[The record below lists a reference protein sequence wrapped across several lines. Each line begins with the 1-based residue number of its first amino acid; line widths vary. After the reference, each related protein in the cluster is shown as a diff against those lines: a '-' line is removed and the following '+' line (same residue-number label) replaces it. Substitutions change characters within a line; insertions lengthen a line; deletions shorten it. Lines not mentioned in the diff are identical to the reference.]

1 MLDDNKNGVSTA
13 RKQMMDLVSNV
24 AKNMDAP
31 ALTEVRTEN
40 KSKGRELICLFNVGK
55 LDIRWLWEPY
65 IQLGNITI
73 LRGDPGVGKTFFI
86 SALMGAVA
94 SNEPDP
100 VMPGDLHI
108 TNGRCIYFGNEDD
121 PETIRMRI
129 ESATTPTNC
138 NLNNLFISADPI
150 SFQDLDPIRE
160 MILQTGASLV
170 IFDPLQAYLGPKVD
184 MNRANETRPLLENL
198 RRLAK
203 ETNCAVLII
212 EHKNKNQKGDD
223 IYRGIGSMDITAV
236 ARSVLMIVRDEE
248 APNRRCTMQIKTNA
262 KQAPGAVW
270 AITDS
275 GRFTWLGEMDKT
287 MADLQ
292 EQNEARRSDAIR
304 LVRAIMGN
312 HPDTW
317 QGSTTDLIDQCP
329 DESLKNLK
337 AEKIGRAL
345 NDPAIM
351 DRLERLYNIKVT
363 HTRPQNKSVYTLE
376 HIDR

>member
-1 MLDDNKNGVSTA
+1 MEYNNNA
-13 RKQMMDLVSNV
+13 RSQMEDIARNAGRTMNDPALSECTTESQVKRSEVICLSNV
-24 AKNMDAP
+24 
-31 ALTEVRTEN
+31 
-40 KSKGRELICLFNVGK
+40 GRLE
-55 LDIRWLWEPY
+55 IRWLWEPY

-73 LRGDPGVGKTFFI
+73 MRGDPGVGKTFFI

-94 SNEPDP
+94 SSVQDP
-100 VMPGDLHI
+100 AMPGYLH
-108 TNGRCIYFGNEDD
+108 TMQGKCIYFGNEDD

-129 ESATTPTNC
+129 ESSTTPNNC
-138 NLNNLFISADPI
+138 NLNNLFIRTDSV
-150 SFQDLDPIRE
+150 SFQDLDSIRE
-160 MILQTGASLV
+160 TIIQTGASLV

-236 ARSVLMIVRDEE
+236 ARSVLMIVRDKD
-248 APNRRCTMQIKTNA
+248 APNRRYTMQIKTNA
-262 KQAPGAVW
+262 KEAPGAVW

-287 MADLQ
+287 LDELR
-292 EQNEARRSDAIR
+292 EQDEAMRNDAVR
-304 LVRAIMGN
+304 LVLAVMSK
-312 HPDTW
+312 HSDTW
-317 QGSTTDLIDQCP
+317 QGSTTDLIEQCP
-329 DESLKNLK
+329 DDSLKNLK

-345 NDPAIM
+345 NDPAIT
-351 DRLERLYNIKVT
+351 DQLERLYNIRVT
-363 HTRPQNKSVYTLE
+363 HTKPQNKSVYTLE

>member
-1 MLDDNKNGVSTA
+1 MEYNNNA
-13 RKQMMDLVSNV
+13 RSQMEDIARNAGRTMNDPALSEGTTESQVNRSEVICLSNV
-24 AKNMDAP
+24 
-31 ALTEVRTEN
+31 
-40 KSKGRELICLFNVGK
+40 GRLE
-55 LDIRWLWEPY
+55 IRWLWEPY

-73 LRGDPGVGKTFFI
+73 MRGDPGVGKTFFI

-94 SNEPDP
+94 SSVQDP
-100 VMPGDLHI
+100 AMPGYLH
-108 TNGRCIYFGNEDD
+108 TMQGKCIYFGNEDD

-129 ESATTPTNC
+129 ESSTTPNNC
-138 NLNNLFISADPI
+138 NLNNLFIRTDSV
-150 SFQDLDPIRE
+150 SFQDLDSIRE
-160 MILQTGASLV
+160 TIIQTGASLV

-236 ARSVLMIVRDEE
+236 ARSVLMIVRDKD
-248 APNRRCTMQIKTNA
+248 APNRRYTMQIKTNA
-262 KQAPGAVW
+262 KEAPGAVW

-287 MADLQ
+287 MDELR
-292 EQNEARRSDAIR
+292 EQDEAMRNDAVR
-304 LVRAIMGN
+304 LVLAVMSK

-317 QGSTTDLIDQCP
+317 QGSTTDLIEQCP
-329 DESLKNLK
+329 DDSLKNLK

-345 NDPAIM
+345 NDPAIT
-351 DRLERLYNIKVT
+351 DQLERLYNIRVT
-363 HTRPQNKSVYTLE
+363 HTKPQNKSVYTLE